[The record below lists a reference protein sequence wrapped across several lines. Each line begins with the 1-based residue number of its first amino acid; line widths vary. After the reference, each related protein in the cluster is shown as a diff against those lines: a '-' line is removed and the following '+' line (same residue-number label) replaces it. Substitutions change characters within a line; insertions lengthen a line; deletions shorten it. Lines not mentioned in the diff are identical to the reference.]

1 MSCTLT
7 KDASNS
13 SLTGGHNINPGNVRN
28 NYFAC
33 LKIKK
38 RSSWENKWGVKKIHE
53 T

>member
-33 LKIKK
+33 LKIL
-38 RSSWENKWGVKKIHE
+38 EKILRE
-53 T
+53 TK